1 MYKLLSSLLI
11 GLSLGAIYS
20 LMSISLVLVWRSTRV
35 VNFAQ
40 AGQAIVSTY
49 IAYEVVN
56 RTGSF
61 WLAFFVAIIAGA
73 ILGAIVDRYF
83 MRPLFKR
90 VNSGPIVAIAPV
102 VATLGLLG
110 ILRAIV
116 GFVWGVE
123 LKPIAPPVS
132 LDGYSLGSE
141 VLSFAPYNALVIL
154 IVVIVLIVLSLLF
167 QKTNLGLSLRA
178 SAYSPEI
185 ARLSGIRVNEIR
197 TLGWAIAGAAG
208 AIAGILATPTSYLSP
223 NSLDVLLVFGFAAAV
238 IGGLESMVG
247 AVVGG
252 LVLGL
257 GVTFV
262 SNYVSTSLIF
272 PTAFIFL
279 IIILLVRPSGII
291 AGKGSRRA

>member
-1 MYKLLSSLLI
+1 MYKLISSLLI

-61 WLAFFVAIIAGA
+61 WLAFVVAILAGA
-73 ILGAIVDRYF
+73 LLGAIVDRYF

-90 VNSGPIVAIAPV
+90 VTSGPIVAIAPF

-110 ILRAIV
+110 VLRAVV

-141 VLSFAPYNALVIL
+141 VLPFAPYNALVIA
-154 IVVIVLIVLSLLF
+154 VVAIVLIVLSLLF
-167 QKTNLGLSLRA
+167 QRTNLGLSLRA

-223 NSLDVLLVFGFAAAV
+223 NSLDILLVFGFAAAV
-238 IGGLESMVG
+238 IGGLESMIG

-272 PTAFIFL
+272 QTAFVFL
-279 IIILLVRPSGII
+279 IIILLVRPSGIVS
-291 AGKGSRRA
+291 GKRSRRA

>member
-1 MYKLLSSLLI
+1 MYKFISSLLI

-61 WLAFFVAIIAGA
+61 WLAFIVAILAGA
-73 ILGAIVDRYF
+73 LLGAIVDRYF

-90 VNSGPIVAIAPV
+90 VTSGPIVAIAPV

-110 ILRAIV
+110 VLRAVV

-123 LKPIAPPVS
+123 LKPIAAPVS

-141 VLSFAPYNALVIL
+141 VLPFAPYNALVI
-154 IVVIVLIVLSLLF
+154 VVVAVVLIALSLLF

-223 NSLDVLLVFGFAAAV
+223 NSLDILLVFGFAAAV

-257 GVTFV
+257 VVTFV
-262 SNYVSTSLIF
+262 SN
-272 PTAFIFL
+272 
-279 IIILLVRPSGII
+279 
-291 AGKGSRRA
+291 

>member
-1 MYKLLSSLLI
+1 MYKFISSLLI

-40 AGQAIVSTY
+40 ACQAFVSTF

-61 WLAFFVAIIAGA
+61 WLAFVVAILAGA
-73 ILGAIVDRYF
+73 LLGAIVDRYF
-83 MRPLFKR
+83 MRPLFRR
-90 VNSGPIVAIAPV
+90 VASGPIVAIAPV

-110 ILRAIV
+110 VLRAVV
-116 GFVWGVE
+116 GFIWGVE
-123 LKPIAPPVS
+123 LKPIAAPVS

-141 VLSFAPYNALVIL
+141 VLPFAPYNALVIV
-154 IVVIVLIVLSLLF
+154 IVAIVLIVLSLLF

-185 ARLSGIRVNEIR
+185 ARLSGVRVNEIR

-223 NSLDVLLVFGFAAAV
+223 NSLDILLVFGFAAAV

-272 PTAFIFL
+272 PTAFVFL
-279 IIILLVRPSGII
+279 IIILLVRPSGIVS
-291 AGKGSRRA
+291 GKRSRRA

>member
-1 MYKLLSSLLI
+1 MYKLISSLLI

-61 WLAFFVAIIAGA
+61 WLAFVVAILAGA
-73 ILGAIVDRYF
+73 LLGAIVDRYF

-90 VNSGPIVAIAPV
+90 VTSGPIVAIAPV

-110 ILRAIV
+110 VLRAVV

-141 VLSFAPYNALVIL
+141 VLPFAPYNALVIA
-154 IVVIVLIVLSLLF
+154 VVAIVLIFLSLLF
-167 QKTNLGLSLRA
+167 QRTNLGLSLRA

-197 TLGWAIAGAAG
+197 TLGWAIAG
-208 AIAGILATPTSYLSP
+208 ILATPTSYLSP
-223 NSLDVLLVFGFAAAV
+223 NSLDILLVFGFAAAV
-238 IGGLESMVG
+238 IGGLESMIG

-272 PTAFIFL
+272 PTAFVFL
-279 IIILLVRPSGII
+279 IIILLVRPSGIVS
-291 AGKGSRRA
+291 GKRSRRA

>member
-1 MYKLLSSLLI
+1 MYQFLSSLLI
-11 GLSLGAIYS
+11 GISLGAIYS

-49 IAYEVVN
+49 IAYEVVT

-61 WLAFFVAIIAGA
+61 WLAFLVAIVAGA
-73 ILGAIVDRYF
+73 LLGAIVDRYF

-90 VNSGPIVAIAPV
+90 VTTGPIVAIAPV

-110 ILRAIV
+110 VLRAVV

-123 LKPIAPPVS
+123 LKPIPAPVS
-132 LDGYSLGSE
+132 LNGYSLGSE
-141 VLSFAPYNALVIL
+141 VLPFAPYNALVIV
-154 IVVIVLIVLSLLF
+154 IVAIVLIVLSLLF
-167 QKTNLGLSLRA
+167 QKTSLGLSLRA

-185 ARLSGIRVNEIR
+185 ARLSGVRVNEIR

-208 AIAGILATPTSYLSP
+208 AIAGILATPTSFLSP
-223 NSLDVLLVFGFAAAV
+223 NSLDILLVFGFAAAV

-252 LVLGL
+252 MVLGI

-262 SNYVSTSLIF
+262 SNYVNTSLVF
-272 PTAFIFL
+272 PTAFVFL
-279 IIILLVRPSGII
+279 IIILLVRPSGIVS
-291 AGKGSRRA
+291 GKRSRRA